1 MSKHVLVI
9 STSLRSR
16 SNSHLLAQQFA
27 QGAQEAGHQVE
38 LVSLQGKELHFCNGC
53 MACLEAHRCVIE
65 DDANAI
71 VEKMGAADVIC
82 FATPVYYYE
91 MAGQMKTLLD
101 RANSL
106 YGSDYKFTDI
116 YMLTTAAEDEA
127 FVPQRAVSGLQGW
140 IDCFERASL
149 KGSVFAGGVN
159 APGEI
164 EGHPALARA
173 FALGQQ
179 V

>member
-53 MACLEAHRCVIE
+53 TACLEAHRCVIE

-71 VEKMGAADVIC
+71 VEKRWRRTSSVLPLRSTIMRW
-82 FATPVYYYE
+82 PV
-91 MAGQMKTLLD
+91 
-101 RANSL
+101 R
-106 YGSDYKFTDI
+106 
-116 YMLTTAAEDEA
+116 
-127 FVPQRAVSGLQGW
+127 
-140 IDCFERASL
+140 
-149 KGSVFAGGVN
+149 
-159 APGEI
+159 
-164 EGHPALARA
+164 
-173 FALGQQ
+173 
-179 V
+179 